1 MRSKEQKTLSV
12 KPKAQYDIAPITD
25 ADGKMPTPEQ
35 LAKALCIAADKKAGI
50 VRRKGGRSEGGCRN
64 KSGLV

>member
-12 KPKAQYDIAPITD
+12 QPKEQYDIAPITD
-25 ADGKMPTPEQ
+25 AEGRMPTPEQ

-50 VRRKGGRSEGGCRN
+50 VRRKE
-64 KSGLV
+64 